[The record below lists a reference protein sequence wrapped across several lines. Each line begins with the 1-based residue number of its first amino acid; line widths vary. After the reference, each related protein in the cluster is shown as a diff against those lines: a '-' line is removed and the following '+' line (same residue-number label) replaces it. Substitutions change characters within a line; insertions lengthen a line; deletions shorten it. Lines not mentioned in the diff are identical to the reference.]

1 MTRPDEEGNCPA
13 GTEPC
18 SAATSAENTVCYP
31 RAEHQSACPI
41 TALSVVDAAGKDGL
55 SSDEEEAM
63 KWELAGLLS
72 GDETAG
78 DAVYL
83 AYSKAADSLPVS
95 LTFVGSGQP
104 CRDTNKLL
112 PSEQPWYP
120 LENGREAEDCPA
132 VEDNGATQ
140 GELGID
146 TRFKH
151 LTLDSGES
159 ETVVAATLQA
169 SLQDVETASGVTA
182 ILAELPGGKAFNEE
196 NRATKEGIL
205 YNFYSRTNLPWKL
218 SCEAKRPRATIVRI
232 LRESVTEV
240 YYSGRTIALF
250 GVILIAATAIVGL
263 GAAPGLWDGRN
274 KAFLVLAVTFL
285 IAMQVSLALSTMF
298 FLSTTWSRFD
308 TRIDATNRLA
318 AVNGCS
324 DEMTVMPF
332 IDAEADFTET
342 DANLRT
348 LITVTVLMIVTSLAT
363 GVLTIPSYYCVHY
376 VSDIED
382 RGAMVGQGDDLA
394 DVDAPVGAGE
404 GKLATEK
411 RR

>member
-41 TALSVVDAAGKDGL
+41 TALSVVDATGKDGL
-55 SSDEEEAM
+55 SSDYTTV
-63 KWELAGLLS
+63 LVS

-120 LENGREAEDCPA
+120 LENGREAEECPA
-132 VEDNGATQ
+132 DDR
-140 GELGID
+140 D
-146 TRFKH
+146 TRF
-151 LTLDSGES
+151 
-159 ETVVAATLQA
+159 VQAATLQA

-298 FLSTTWSRFD
+298 FLATTWSRFD

>member
-13 GTEPC
+13 GTELC
-18 SAATSAENTVCYP
+18 STATSAENTVCYP
-31 RAEHQSACPI
+31 RADHQSACPI
-41 TALSVVDAAGKDGL
+41 TALSVVDATGKDGL
-55 SSDEEEAM
+55 SSDYTTV
-63 KWELAGLLS
+63 LVS

-120 LENGREAEDCPA
+120 LENGREAEECPA
-132 VEDNGATQ
+132 DDR
-140 GELGID
+140 D
-146 TRFKH
+146 TRF
-151 LTLDSGES
+151 
-159 ETVVAATLQA
+159 VQAATLQA

-298 FLSTTWSRFD
+298 FLATTWSRFD

-332 IDAEADFTET
+332 IDAEAAFTET

>member
-41 TALSVVDAAGKDGL
+41 TALSVVDATGKDGL
-55 SSDEEEAM
+55 SSDYTTV
-63 KWELAGLLS
+63 LVS

-132 VEDNGATQ
+132 DDR
-140 GELGID
+140 D
-146 TRFKH
+146 TRF
-151 LTLDSGES
+151 
-159 ETVVAATLQA
+159 VQAATLQA

-332 IDAEADFTET
+332 IDAEAAFTET

>member
-41 TALSVVDAAGKDGL
+41 TALSVVDATGKDGL
-55 SSDEEEAM
+55 SSDYTTV
-63 KWELAGLLS
+63 LVS

-120 LENGREAEDCPA
+120 LENGREAEECPA
-132 VEDNGATQ
+132 DDR
-140 GELGID
+140 D
-146 TRFKH
+146 TRF
-151 LTLDSGES
+151 
-159 ETVVAATLQA
+159 VQAATLQA

>member
-41 TALSVVDAAGKDGL
+41 TALSVVDATGKDGL
-55 SSDEEEAM
+55 SSDYTTV
-63 KWELAGLLS
+63 LVS

-120 LENGREAEDCPA
+120 LENGREAEECPA
-132 VEDNGATQ
+132 DDR
-140 GELGID
+140 D
-146 TRFKH
+146 TRF
-151 LTLDSGES
+151 
-159 ETVVAATLQA
+159 VQAATLQA

-298 FLSTTWSRFD
+298 FLATTWSRFD

-332 IDAEADFTET
+332 IDAEAAFTET

>member
-41 TALSVVDAAGKDGL
+41 TALSVVDATGKDGL
-55 SSDEEEAM
+55 SSDYTTV
-63 KWELAGLLS
+63 LVS

-132 VEDNGATQ
+132 DDR
-140 GELGID
+140 D
-146 TRFKH
+146 TRF
-151 LTLDSGES
+151 
-159 ETVVAATLQA
+159 VQAATLQA

>member
-31 RAEHQSACPI
+31 RADHQSACPI
-41 TALSVVDAAGKDGL
+41 TALSVVDATGKDGL
-55 SSDEEEAM
+55 SSDYTTV
-63 KWELAGLLS
+63 LVS

-120 LENGREAEDCPA
+120 LENGREAEECPA
-132 VEDNGATQ
+132 DDR
-140 GELGID
+140 D
-146 TRFKH
+146 TRF
-151 LTLDSGES
+151 
-159 ETVVAATLQA
+159 VQAATLQA

-298 FLSTTWSRFD
+298 FLATTWSRFD

>member
-41 TALSVVDAAGKDGL
+41 TALSVVDATGKDGL
-55 SSDEEEAM
+55 SSDYTTV
-63 KWELAGLLS
+63 LVS

-83 AYSKAADSLPVS
+83 AYSKAAHSLPVS

-132 VEDNGATQ
+132 DDR
-140 GELGID
+140 D
-146 TRFKH
+146 TRF
-151 LTLDSGES
+151 
-159 ETVVAATLQA
+159 VQAATLQA

>member
-41 TALSVVDAAGKDGL
+41 TALSVVDATGKDGL
-55 SSDEEEAM
+55 SSDYTTV
-63 KWELAGLLS
+63 LVS

-120 LENGREAEDCPA
+120 LENGREAEECPA
-132 VEDNGATQ
+132 DDR
-140 GELGID
+140 D
-146 TRFKH
+146 TRF
-151 LTLDSGES
+151 
-159 ETVVAATLQA
+159 VQAATLQA

-363 GVLTIPSYYCVHY
+363 GVLTIPSYYCMHY

>member
-1 MTRPDEEGNCPA
+1 M
-13 GTEPC
+13 
-18 SAATSAENTVCYP
+18 
-31 RAEHQSACPI
+31 
-41 TALSVVDAAGKDGL
+41 VDATGKDGL
-55 SSDEEEAM
+55 SSDYTTV
-63 KWELAGLLS
+63 LVS

-132 VEDNGATQ
+132 DDR
-140 GELGID
+140 D
-146 TRFKH
+146 TRF
-151 LTLDSGES
+151 
-159 ETVVAATLQA
+159 VQAATLQA

>member
-31 RAEHQSACPI
+31 RADHQSACPI
-41 TALSVVDAAGKDGL
+41 TALSVVDATGKDGL
-55 SSDEEEAM
+55 SSDYTTV
-63 KWELAGLLS
+63 LVS

-120 LENGREAEDCPA
+120 LENGREAEECPA
-132 VEDNGATQ
+132 DDR
-140 GELGID
+140 D
-146 TRFKH
+146 TRF
-151 LTLDSGES
+151 
-159 ETVVAATLQA
+159 VQAATLQA

-298 FLSTTWSRFD
+298 FLATTWSRFD

-332 IDAEADFTET
+332 IDAEAAFTET

-363 GVLTIPSYYCVHY
+363 GGLSSPSYYCVHY

>member
-41 TALSVVDAAGKDGL
+41 TALSVVDATGKDGL
-55 SSDEEEAM
+55 SSDYTTV
-63 KWELAGLLS
+63 LVS
-72 GDETAG
+72 GDETAE

-120 LENGREAEDCPA
+120 LENGREAEECPA
-132 VEDNGATQ
+132 DDR
-140 GELGID
+140 D
-146 TRFKH
+146 TRF
-151 LTLDSGES
+151 
-159 ETVVAATLQA
+159 VQAATLQA

-298 FLSTTWSRFD
+298 FLATTWSRFD

-332 IDAEADFTET
+332 IDAEAAFTET

>member
-31 RAEHQSACPI
+31 RADHQSACPI
-41 TALSVVDAAGKDGL
+41 TALSVVDATGKDGL
-55 SSDEEEAM
+55 SSDYTTV
-63 KWELAGLLS
+63 LVS

-120 LENGREAEDCPA
+120 LENGREAEECPA
-132 VEDNGATQ
+132 DDR
-140 GELGID
+140 D
-146 TRFKH
+146 TRF
-151 LTLDSGES
+151 
-159 ETVVAATLQA
+159 VQAATLQA

-298 FLSTTWSRFD
+298 FLATTWSRFD

-332 IDAEADFTET
+332 IDAEAAFTET

>member
-41 TALSVVDAAGKDGL
+41 TALSVVDATGKDGL
-55 SSDEEEAM
+55 SSDYTTV
-63 KWELAGLLS
+63 LVS

-120 LENGREAEDCPA
+120 LENGREAEECPA
-132 VEDNGATQ
+132 DDR
-140 GELGID
+140 D
-146 TRFKH
+146 TRF
-151 LTLDSGES
+151 
-159 ETVVAATLQA
+159 VQAATLQA

-332 IDAEADFTET
+332 IDAEAAFTET